1 MYTFVS
7 VGGKKMHRAFTDD
20 SNLVL
25 RTVYLPLDLDE
36 LLRQLAFEKRVSKNE
51 LIRSLLQEAL
61 ALNRKSTTKVAH
73 TTAAAG

>member
-1 MYTFVS
+1 MQ
-7 VGGKKMHRAFTDD
+7 RAFTDD

-61 ALNRKSTTKVAH
+61 ALNRNSKTKVAH